1 MIDWDWY
8 DQIVKEC
15 EEQIKNHVE
24 PLLDLDQWSDV
35 PKKHTSK
42 IENDLASIFQ
52 TQNASDKKSTK
63 SK

>member
-8 DQIVKEC
+8 EQIVKEH
-15 EEQIKNHVE
+15 EEYIKNYVE
-24 PLLDLDQWSDV
+24 PLLDLYQCTDV
-35 PKKHTSK
+35 TKKQTSK